1 MRDGTV
7 IFFFSYC
14 FKFCS
19 VHSKTQYAGIWIDL
33 CMLGFELSV
42 QTVFVLMQPLSQI
55 KRGDKELQ
63 GNNYV
68 K

>member
-1 MRDGTV
+1 MAQSYSFFPTV
-7 IFFFSYC
+7 LNSALFIPKPS
-14 FKFCS
+14 
-19 VHSKTQYAGIWIDL
+19 
-33 CMLGFELSV
+33 MLGFELSV